1 MSKKLL
7 AVLLTFVMIF
17 TLAACGGNSGESAT
31 GDASTELEE
40 VTIKVYNPVAGTVTD
55 GSIDLFAQKVEE
67 LSGGKITC
75 DITPAG
81 TLGAEREATQLMQ
94 MGDIDMAVFSI
105 DGLEWLMPGKA
116 FWLCLPGLITSWEE
130 VDAYNDGWMFQA
142 HKEMAA
148 EAGIDLICPGEFG
161 LKAYLGTGEP
171 IRTFEDFKGKVIRV
185 PDVDLNQ
192 DYISALGAMPISGI
206 DMYTGLQQGT
216 MDVVHNNIP
225 ASELFKLDEV
235 VDWITL
241 TWDMYGTNYY
251 VANKEFTDG
260 LSDAAKEIIYTAAE
274 EAAGYIRDQYRGNTE
289 AWIQKCKDN
298 PDIEV
303 IEIDDEFKAQI
314 MEASYQIWDQYRD
327 KYPAEIMDKIYEEYY
342 PEQ

>member
-1 MSKKLL
+1 MSKKIL
-7 AVLLTFVMIF
+7 AIVLAFTMIF
-17 TLAACGGNSGESAT
+17 VLASCGNNGERGNGGDSSG
-31 GDASTELEE
+31 LEE
-40 VTIKVYNPVAGTVTD
+40 VTIKFYNPVAGTVTD
-55 GSIDLFAQKVEE
+55 ESIKLFAQKVEK
-67 LSGGKITC
+67 LSDGKITC

-105 DGLEWLMPGKA
+105 DGLEWLMPNKA
-116 FWLCLPGLITSWEE
+116 FWLCLPGLITSWDE

-142 HKEMAA
+142 HKDMAA

-161 LKAYLGTGEP
+161 LKAYLGTGKP
-171 IRTFEDFKGKVIRV
+171 IRTFEDFKNKVIRV

-192 DYISALGAMPISGI
+192 DYISALGAMPVSGI

-216 MDVVHNNIP
+216 MDAVHNNIP

-235 VDWITL
+235 IDWVTL

-251 VANKEFTDG
+251 VANKDFTDG
-260 LSDAAKEIIYTAAE
+260 LSDEAREIIYQAAE
-274 EAAGYIRDQYRGNTE
+274 EAGSYIREQYRSSTD
-289 AWIQKCKDN
+289 AWVQKCKDN

-303 IEIDDEFKAQI
+303 IEIDDAFKEKI
-314 MEASYQIWDQYRD
+314 METSYKIWDKYRD
-327 KYPAEIMDKIYEEYY
+327 KYPAEVMDKIYEEYY
-342 PEQ
+342 PQ

>member
-1 MSKKLL
+1 MSKKVL
-7 AVLLTFVMIF
+7 AIVLALTMIF
-17 TLAACGGNSGESAT
+17 TLASCGGGGESN
-31 GDASTELEE
+31 GDASGLEE
-40 VTIKVYNPVAGTVTD
+40 VTIKIYNPVAGTVVD
-55 GSIDLFAQKVEE
+55 GSIDLFAQRVDE

-94 MGDIDMAVFSI
+94 MGDIDLSVFSI

-116 FWLCLPGLITSWEE
+116 FWLCLPGLITSWDK
-130 VDAYNDGWMFQA
+130 VDEYNDGWMFQA

-161 LKAYLGTGEP
+161 LKAYMGTGTP
-171 IRTFEDFKGKVIRV
+171 IRTFEDFKNKVIRV
-185 PDVDLNQ
+185 PDVNMNQ

-216 MDVVHNNIP
+216 MDAVQNNIP
-225 ASELFKLDEV
+225 ASALFKLEEV
-235 VDWITL
+235 IDWVTL

-251 VANKEFTDG
+251 LANKEFTDK
-260 LSDAAKEIIYTAAE
+260 LSDEAREIIYQAAN
-274 EAAGYIRDQYRGNTE
+274 EAGDYIREQYRGSTDEWIE
-289 AWIQKCKDN
+289 ACKDN

-303 IEIDDEFKAQI
+303 IEIDDKFKAQI
-314 MEASYQIWDQYRD
+314 MEVSYEIWDKYRD
-327 KYPAEIMDKIYEEYY
+327 EYPAEVMDKIYEEYY
-342 PEQ
+342 KK